1 MIKTAS
7 INTGNERR
15 DGDLRSVNFFDA
27 ASYPEITFKS
37 SRIEERGGAL
47 FCVGNL
53 TMRGVTHEVA
63 ISFSYIGKVKDPM
76 GNTRIG
82 FEGSLNLNR
91 QDYGISYGKTMDNGG
106 LVVGNEVAIS
116 LTVEATKK

>member
-1 MIKTAS
+1 MLSTVKGNFREFSSQILFDEQDIKKSSVNVVIKTAG

-82 FEGSLNLNR
+82 LKAL
-91 QDYGISYGKTMDNGG
+91 
-106 LVVGNEVAIS
+106 
-116 LTVEATKK
+116 